1 MQTATNKK
9 TLTLNKLM
17 PDFSQRST
25 QSELMD
31 DFSMPA
37 QDLYQN
43 LREIER
49 INIQLG
55 GHGVTINGI
64 KKYIKKHNPNSIITL
79 ADIGCGGGDTL
90 RYIYQWANKKNVAI
104 QLTGL
109 DYHPV
114 MIQYAQENS
123 QQLPIHYHLQNVF
136 EIEQKYDIT
145 TCSLFCHHF
154 EDEKLILLLRKLYT
168 ITNRLI
174 LINDLHRHWFA
185 YYSIKYLTRWLKG
198 SYLVQNDA
206 PLSVL
211 RGFKKKEWRVILD
224 KAGLKNAQIQWK
236 WAFRHQILIWL

>member
-1 MQTATNKK
+1 
-9 TLTLNKLM
+9 M

-25 QSELMD
+25 LPELMD

-55 GHGVTINGI
+55 GHSVTINGI
-64 KKYIKKHNPNSIITL
+64 KQYLKKYSTQDTITL

-90 RYIYQWANKKNVAI
+90 RYIHTWANKNKVNI
-104 QLTGL
+104 QLTGI

-114 MIQYAQENS
+114 MTEYAQLHSQGFSIQYKQ
-123 QQLPIHYHLQNVF
+123 QNVF
-136 EIEQKYDIT
+136 DIQEKYDIT

-154 EDEKLILLLRKLYT
+154 GNENLVLLLQKLSN
-168 ITNRLI
+168 ITRHLI
-174 LINDLHRHWFA
+174 LINDLHRHWLA
-185 YYSIKYLTRWLKG
+185 YYSIKYLTKWLRG
-198 SYLVQNDA
+198 SYLVQHDA

-211 RGFKKKEWRVILD
+211 RGFTRAEWKEILQ
-224 KAGLKNAQIQWK
+224 KAGLNTARIRWK